1 MRYQHFIAGW
11 VQTNFTNPEK
21 GNNWEG
27 YSVCD
32 VGYPNVN
39 NWLRTPFIER
49 GEYNRIVIEVNIWE
63 KNCTVIIIMT
73 IVEQSFSR

>member
-1 MRYQHFIAGW
+1 M
-11 VQTNFTNPEK
+11 QTNFTNPEK

-39 NWLRTPFIER
+39 NWLRMPFIER
-49 GEYNRIVIEVNIWE
+49 GEYNRIVIEVNI
-63 KNCTVIIIMT
+63 
-73 IVEQSFSR
+73 